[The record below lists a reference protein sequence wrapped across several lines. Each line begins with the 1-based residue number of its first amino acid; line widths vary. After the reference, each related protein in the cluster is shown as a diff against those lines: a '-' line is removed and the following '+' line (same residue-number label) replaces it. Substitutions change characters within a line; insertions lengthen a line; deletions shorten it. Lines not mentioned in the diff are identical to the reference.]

1 MNKKEFLKQLEQ
13 LLLDIPESERREA
26 VEYYENYFED
36 AGPEMEQKIIEELGS
51 PQEVAASIK
60 KNLFGEEEDFVKREN
75 PGRPYQT
82 QENKTTRNL
91 LITVI
96 VILTFPIWIGIAGAA
111 FGLLEGGIACIFAI
125 AVTGIVLV
133 GVFLVVGIILAVIGI
148 ANLFTGFP
156 AGGLVLL
163 AVGMFLLAIA
173 VLGTAAIVW
182 FTGRV
187 LPWTIR
193 AIVRLCKKPFQKRGA
208 VI

>member
-75 PGRPYQT
+75 PGTPYQT

-91 LITVI
+91 LVAVI
-96 VILTFPIWIGIAGAA
+96 VILTFPLWIGIAGAA
-111 FGLLEGGIACIFAI
+111 FGLLAGGIACVFAL

-173 VLGTAAIVW
+173 VLGTTAIVW

-193 AIVRLCKKPFQKRGA
+193 TIVRLCKKPFQKRGA